1 MRQNKLQIDAL
12 STKPTN
18 TLRSHLYRHK
28 RYFYLTILLLFFP
41 ILTTLAAQF
50 FDLSELPILS
60 KQNIT
65 TGLQLSRYK
74 LTSNPTTLTGIKNN
88 ASGLTFNTDTGTL
101 FAIIN
106 NPEQL
111 IELNTQG
118 KVLRT
123 IALKGFEDTEGL
135 AYLGN
140 QQFAIIEERKR
151 AIIIVSITPRATT
164 LELASQRSIAL
175 PVSSANNNGFEGI
188 TTDPSSGR
196 LYIVNEKSP
205 RQLIQVDGF
214 TTNQPNLSI
223 SMPLDLEHKPMGN
236 KDFSGIYFNAEFQ
249 TLLLLSDE
257 SKLLTEV
264 DLNGQINSQLRLKA
278 GHAGLTKSIPQAEG
292 ITLDNEGALYIL
304 SEPNLLYRFDI
315 KS

>member
-1 MRQNKLQIDAL
+1 MRQNKLQVDAIPP
-12 STKPTN
+12 KPTN
-18 TLRSHLYRHK
+18 ALLSHLYRHK
-28 RYFYLTILLLFFP
+28 VCFYLTILLLFFP
-41 ILTTLAAQF
+41 VLTTLAAQF
-50 FDLSELPILS
+50 FDLSELSILR

-74 LTSNPTTLTGIKNN
+74 LTGIPITLTGVTNN
-88 ASGLTFNTDTGTL
+88 ASGLTFNADTGTL

-106 NPEQL
+106 NPEKI

-118 KVLRT
+118 EVLRT

-151 AIIIVSITPRATT
+151 VIIIVSITSQTIA

-205 RQLIQVDGF
+205 RQLVQIDGF
-214 TTNQPNLSI
+214 TTNQPNLSVSI
-223 SMPLDLEHKPMGN
+223 PLDLEHKPMGN

-264 DLNGQINSQLRLKA
+264 DLNGQINSQLHLNA
-278 GHAGLTKSIPQAEG
+278 GHAGLRKSIPQAEG
-292 ITLDNEGALYIL
+292 ITLDNEGVLYIL
-304 SEPNLLYRFDI
+304 SEPNLLYRFDT
-315 KS
+315 KG